1 MSDFLNLSDVH
12 VRFGGLAALSGV
24 SFSMKQGEVVAV
36 IGPNG
41 AGKTSLFNAI
51 TGYIGISS
59 GEISFC
65 GERISGLPA
74 HVIAR
79 KGIRRTFQNGGLFGD
94 LSVLENVLT
103 GLHTETPSTLLGT
116 LFGSSRANAHE
127 REAVGKARELLATM
141 NVSGLADQPAGGLS
155 GGQQRMVE
163 VLRAIASDPP
173 LLLLDEPAVGLA
185 PPVRI
190 QLRETI
196 HKLARDH
203 GLGVL
208 LIEHAMEMVMGVS
221 DRIVVLNYGKKI
233 ADGSPEEVRQN
244 REVLEAYLGHA

>member
-1 MSDFLNLSDVH
+1 MDKFLQLSDVH
-12 VRFGGLAALSGV
+12 VKFGGLAALSGV
-24 SFSMKQGEVVAV
+24 SFSMKRGEVVAV

-51 TGYIGISS
+51 TGYIGITS

-65 GERISGLPA
+65 GERISGLRA
-74 HVIAR
+74 HVIAK

-103 GLHTETPSTLLGT
+103 GLHTKTPSTLLGT
-116 LFGSSRANAHE
+116 LFGGSKSRAHE
-127 REAVGKARELLATM
+127 HGAVIKARELLETM
-141 NVSGLADQPAGGLS
+141 AIGHMADHSAGGLS

-163 VLRAIASDPP
+163 ILRAIASDPP

-196 HKLARDH
+196 HKLAHEH

-233 ADGSPEEVRQN
+233 ADGSPEEIRQN

>member
-1 MSDFLNLSDVH
+1 MADFLKMSDVH
-12 VRFGGLAALSGV
+12 VQFGGLAALSGV
-24 SFSMKQGEVVAV
+24 DFSMKQGEIVAV

-51 TGYIGISS
+51 TGYIGITS
-59 GEISFC
+59 GQISFC
-65 GERISGLPA
+65 GERIDGLPA
-74 HVIAR
+74 HVIAK

-103 GLHTETPSTLLGT
+103 GLHTKTPSTLLGS
-116 LFGSSRANAHE
+116 LLGSSKSRVHE
-127 REAVGKARELLATM
+127 HEAVLKARQLLETM
-141 NVSGLADQPAGGLS
+141 AIGHTADDPANGLS

-163 VLRAIASDPP
+163 ILRAIASDPP

-196 HKLARDH
+196 QKLAREH
-203 GLGVL
+203 GLGIL

-233 ADGSPEEVRQN
+233 ADGTPEDIRQN
-244 REVLEAYLGHA
+244 SEVLEAYLGHA